1 MKNCILKIDLD
12 FWLTLKAF
20 ALFH

>member
-20 ALFH
+20 ALFR